1 MVRERSI
8 GMVMRNVQLLQH
20 PPLGSMIKGVW
31 EIKLKHQEV
40 NGRVR
45 EEVKGTGKFAAG

>member
-1 MVRERSI
+1 
-8 GMVMRNVQLLQH
+8 MVMRNVQLLQH